1 MKKITT
7 FLFVLIFLTSC
18 SSQTSLFNNSLN
30 QTLTKEG
37 THHFFFW
44 GVGQIKNE
52 NLIQICGGADNIA
65 KTQTIDTFPNLLGQA
80 ITLGIW
86 LPRTYKVYCSD
97 VASNTTPDEVVD
109 DSATYEDGGES

>member
-7 FLFVLIFLTSC
+7 LLLALIFLTSC
-18 SSQTSLFNNSLN
+18 SAQTSLFNNSLD

-44 GVGQIKNE
+44 GIGQTKNE
-52 NLIQICGGADNIA
+52 NLIQICGDPDNIA
-65 KTQTIDTFPNLLGQA
+65 KTQTIDTFPNLLGQV

-97 VASNTTPDEVVD
+97 VASNVTPEDIVD
-109 DSATYEDGGES
+109 DSAINEDGGEG